1 VKCDFDLFFFDFS
14 VTTTGCRD
22 IITGAHFSLMKDDAI
37 VCNIGHFDIEI
48 DVAWL
53 KKNAVKKVII
63 VLF

>member
-1 VKCDFDLFFFDFS
+1 MILTCFFDFS

-48 DVAWL
+48 DVGL
-53 KKNAVKKVII
+53 DFKEM
-63 VLF
+63 